1 MAAGGR
7 ERRTFHALTKAS
19 QFTVEQAPCV
29 VFGYHELGYVCIEA
43 LLELGAPIA
52 ALFTHRDDPGEEI
65 WWRSCAELAANH
77 RIAVYFDEQFGSAW
91 IERIR
96 SWAPAVIYSFNYRR
110 LLPRAVLQCAS
121 IAALNVHPS
130 KLPAYRGRAP
140 INWVLVNGERETGV
154 TLHHMVERADAGD
167 IVAQQTVAIDDSDT
181 ALTLSR
187 KLTPLAAD
195 LITRFHPL
203 IVAGTAPRAAQDL
216 SAGSYFGRRTPA
228 DGRIDWNWPARRIF
242 NLVRA
247 VTHPYPGA
255 FCTAAGRKLLVW
267 QASIGA
273 EEGRA
278 GDPGQIVGAVGAG
291 LQVAA
296 GAGIVVIGCVQFEGE
311 QEGPACEVLGRLAS
325 ALYPVEANFK
335 LV

>member
-1 MAAGGR
+1 MNPPPVTAGGVDLG
-7 ERRTFHALTKAS
+7 A
-19 QFTVEQAPCV
+19 APCLL
-29 VFGYHELGYVCIEA
+29 FAYHEIGYVCMRE
-43 LLELGAPIA
+43 LLAMGAPIV
-52 ALFTHRDDPGEEI
+52 ALYTHPDRPDEEV
-65 WWRSCAELAANH
+65 WWSSCADLAARH
-77 RIAVYFDEQFGSAW
+77 RIPVFFDEHWGAAEL
-91 IERIR
+91 ERLR
-96 SWAPAVIYSFNYRR
+96 SLRPAIIYSFYYRNLLPEEVLR
-110 LLPRAVLQCAS
+110 LAPRGAYNLHGSLLPR
-121 IAALNVHPS
+121 
-130 KLPAYRGRAP
+130 YRGRAP
-140 INWVLVNGERETGV
+140 VNWMIINGETEGGV
-154 TLHHMVERADAGD
+154 TLHHMVARADAGD
-167 IVAQQTVAIDDSDT
+167 IVGQRAVPITESDT
-181 ALTLSR
+181 ALSLYR
-187 KLTPLAAD
+187 KLLPEAAALIRD
-195 LITRFHPL
+195 LHPL
-203 IVAGTAPRAAQDL
+203 IVAGRAPRFPQDL
-216 SAGSYFGRRTPA
+216 AAGSYFGRRTPA
-228 DGRIDWNWPARRIF
+228 DGRIDWNWPARRIY

-247 VTHPYPGA
+247 LTHPYPGA